1 MNKAHA
7 IGEAHLGKSV
17 EALKDS
23 HVTEAEW
30 HQGTIIGGW
39 EDNEQV
45 GVKVQFEDGEIQD
58 VPMDFVRL
66 DTVFSDLA
74 NTARKIK
81 QEREKAYPETIGED
95 DRIE

>member
-17 EALKDS
+17 EALKHS
-23 HVTEAEW
+23 LVTEAEW

-58 VPMDFVRL
+58 VPIDLVS
-66 DTVFSDLA
+66 FS
-74 NTARKIK
+74 T
-81 QEREKAYPETIGED
+81 
-95 DRIE
+95 